1 MFEKTY
7 HATHPDMMDG
17 ASNDDLRERY
27 LISGLFQPDKV
38 TLNYCH
44 NERMVVGGAAPVT
57 QAIELPAQTEPASAK
72 GKPFLERREIG
83 AINIG
88 DGPGVIEVDG
98 VSHDLGAA
106 RRALHSDGLGEG
118 GVQVEGRREARALLS
133 RLDAGACAL

>member
-17 ASNDDLRERY
+17 VSNDDLRARY
-27 LISGLFQPDKV
+27 LLTGLFQPEKV

-44 NERMVVGGAAPVT
+44 NERMVVGGAARVT
-57 QAIELPAQTEPASAK
+57 QAVELPAQTEPASAK

-88 DGPGVIEVDG
+88 EAPMTATKICAGL
-98 VSHDLGAA
+98 VSPVWRSMITATVSPA
-106 RRALHSDGLGEG
+106 
-118 GVQVEGRREARALLS
+118 
-133 RLDAGACAL
+133 